1 MKWIQLVKPIV
12 VIVLLLLTGGLSLW
26 LRSYS
31 NLSEPSLMTLLT
43 MSFIL
48 SILLP
53 NLNQLKSFSITRGEM
68 ILEQVTQKEENVKQ
82 LAIATANVARLIE
95 KEALILSLDGSPS
108 EIIPAIEKLE
118 ELVK

>member
-1 MKWIQLVKPIV
+1 MKWILLVKPIV
-12 VIVLLLLTGGLSLW
+12 VIVLLWATGRFSLW
-26 LRSYS
+26 LQNYS
-31 NLSEPSLMTLLT
+31 DLSELSLMTLLT

-53 NLNQLKSFSITRGEM
+53 NINQLKSFSIAKGEI
-68 ILEQVTQKEENVKQ
+68 ILQQVTEKEENVKQ
-82 LAIATANVARLIE
+82 VAIATARVARLLE
-95 KEALILSLDGSPS
+95 KEALILPLDGTPS